1 MTNITRNE
9 FKIENSYVIMYTT
22 KGEQFLVDLDDFEK
36 VNKYYWGKDNDG
48 YFVHGFK
55 INGKNKKI
63 RLHRFIMNCPD
74 NMVVDHIHGKESRF
88 DNRKE
93 NLRLATVSENGM
105 NRDLGK
111 NNTSGVTGVTWHKQ
125 LKKWIVR
132 IQVAG
137 KRISLG
143 TFDNLDKAI
152 DVRKQAEEKYFGEW
166 SYDNSQRV

>member
-143 TFDNLDKAI
+143 TFDNLDNAI
-152 DVRKQAEEKYFGEW
+152 AVRKQAEEKYFGEW

>member
-137 KRISLG
+137 KRISFG
-143 TFDNLDKAI
+143 TFDNLDNAI
-152 DVRKQAEEKYFGEW
+152 AVRKQAEEKYFGEW

>member
-143 TFDNLDKAI
+143 TFNNLDNAI
-152 DVRKQAEEKYFGEW
+152 AVRKQAEEKYFGEW